1 MRTDPEDVARV
12 ESKTFICT
20 ERREDTIPSPAP
32 GVEGTL
38 GKWES
43 PDKMKKKLFEDK
55 FPGCMKGRARS
66 LILCVNYISHRQC
79 VTRYFCYVMHLLE
92 LWLSYKVHKS
102 FKMPNC
108 DILSR
113 SYHVCHP
120 LLYGTT
126 WFTII
131 KDWCSVDRFTIC
143 GIQHAN
149 HDQNGS

>member
-66 LILCVNYISHRQC
+66 LILFFNYISQ
-79 VTRYFCYVMHLLE
+79 VTVSVSQDIFAMSCIY
-92 LWLSYKVHKS
+92 W
-102 FKMPNC
+102 NC
-108 DILSR
+108 
-113 SYHVCHP
+113 
-120 LLYGTT
+120 G
-126 WFTII
+126 
-131 KDWCSVDRFTIC
+131 
-143 GIQHAN
+143 
-149 HDQNGS
+149 